1 MQRSAVRGHRPA
13 RSIGNVG
20 GVAVLAPILIAVDP
34 VVGQTSDGGFSI
46 GPVVVA
52 VGLTVASVLLLSWV
66 IGRLPGSDEN
76 TGAGVFR
83 RRRRDPFGRPP
94 DDRPEPRQRGPFDT

>member
-1 MQRSAVRGHRPA
+1 MQRSGVRGRRPA
-13 RSIGNVG
+13 ASIGNVR
-20 GVAVLAPILIAVDP
+20 GVAALAPVQIAVDP
-34 VVGQTSDGGFSI
+34 VVAQASDGGFSI
-46 GPVVVA
+46 GPVVIA

-76 TGAGVFR
+76 TGDGVFR

-94 DDRPEPRQRGPFDT
+94 DDRPERHQRGPFDT